1 MAKESSLVT
10 PPKAHV
16 KREEKSESDTGSDL
30 SPTKIDLSDQEGA
43 TGSFTAYKANQDC
56 TTFVSGCNVNDTP
69 LFSVTARIL
78 KFSDMSFIELREFD
92 NDAEPEPWYQV
103 FGHNPKLIL
112 KPSPMDHLG
121 EMKKNC
127 SCDECEFYDVCDE
140 YRFGPY
146 CVAAVRRYFE
156 ENRFF
161 VTLKDAYIVYASHYN
176 RALDLDSFKRD
187 NAERKG
193 LRSTIITKPPLCM
206 QEGSLKHSLYW
217 IKWKIENGEEKPY
230 YQEVRRRRKRAKIMQ
245 IAKDESKSKFRYY
258 RYKDKK

>member
-56 TTFVSGCNVNDTP
+56 TTTNASSEGKKCFIIANIAKKKSKESKEKKMTLLIDSLVSGCNVNDTP
-69 LFSVTARIL
+69 LFLVAARIL

-92 NDAEPEPWYQV
+92 NDAEPEPWYQR
-103 FGHNPKLIL
+103 FGHNPNLIL

-146 CVAAVRRYFE
+146 CVAAVRHYFE

-176 RALDLDSFKRD
+176 CALEF
-187 NAERKG
+187 
-193 LRSTIITKPPLCM
+193 
-206 QEGSLKHSLYW
+206 
-217 IKWKIENGEEKPY
+217 
-230 YQEVRRRRKRAKIMQ
+230 
-245 IAKDESKSKFRYY
+245 
-258 RYKDKK
+258 